1 MYNPIVQNYK
11 RELNETY
18 ARELDNF
25 TVIEDKGYGAIP
37 TFIKCM
43 CNDDGNLLY
52 FEDDVILCHNFK
64 EKVNQAIKELGDD
77 KVIQFFNLKKSIS
90 ETKLMT
96 GSTYCQNQ
104 CFYMPSKMRVEL
116 VKYFNEVW
124 SKSQCFKDNPTAM
137 DYLVRD
143 FLKDN
148 KYKYWI
154 YQPCLVQHQIGKSVI
169 DPRRSTKR
177 LAKHFI
183 DEEEKHVI

>member
-1 MYNPIVQNYK
+1 MYSTIIQNYK

-18 ARELDNF
+18 ARELKDY

-43 CNDDGNLLY
+43 CNDDNNLLY
-52 FEDDVILCHNFK
+52 FEDDVILCHNFE
-64 EKVNQAIKELGDD
+64 EKIKKAIEELGDD
-77 KVIQFFNLKKSIS
+77 KVIQFFTLKKSIN
-90 ETKLMT
+90 ETSLKT

-104 CFYMPSKMRVEL
+104 CFYMPSKMRLEL

-154 YQPCLVQHQIGKSVI
+154 HIPCLVQHIEGKSVI
-169 DPRRSTKR
+169 DPRRSSKR
-177 LAKHFI
+177 QCVNFE
-183 DEEEKHVI
+183 D